1 MFNLPLFLND
11 IGGSEILLIMMVV
24 LMFFGS
30 KSIPGIA
37 KTLGRTLYE
46 FRNATSELQ
55 NEIKKSGFDIKNDL
69 KIDNIL
75 KENTEPIL
83 QPMDQVF
90 SDIENTVH
98 YGATTQKS
106 SFKSENQEEPI
117 ASESKEPLEASSQSE
132 IENANEISSSES
144 TNLNIEETSTL
155 NTKEQ

>member
-75 KENTEPIL
+75 KENAEPIL

-98 YGATTQKS
+98 YGATTQNPTLRT
-106 SFKSENQEEPI
+106 ENQEEI
-117 ASESKEPLEASSQSE
+117 TSTEEKDSE
-132 IENANEISSSES
+132 IGTSQTAVEN
-144 TNLNIEETSTL
+144 TNETSSTETTDLKVEESSTL
-155 NTKEQ
+155 KTKE

>member
-75 KENTEPIL
+75 KDTTEPIL

-98 YGATTQKS
+98 YGATTQNSAIKS
-106 SFKSENQEEPI
+106 NESVVENSENQLEQVAESSENQIPQDTVDRNTTATVEEPI
-117 ASESKEPLEASSQSE
+117 TTKTSEQ
-132 IENANEISSSES
+132 
-144 TNLNIEETSTL
+144 
-155 NTKEQ
+155 

>member
-11 IGGSEILLIMMVV
+11 IGGSEIVLIMMVV

-55 NEIKKSGFDIKNDL
+55 NEIKKSGFDMKKDLNLDSIIKD
-69 KIDNIL
+69 
-75 KENTEPIL
+75 TAEPLL

-90 SDIENTVH
+90 TDIENTVH
-98 YGATTQKS
+98 YGATTQNTEIKAEES
-106 SFKSENQEEPI
+106 SNENSENQMEQIVESSENQIPQETLNTTATVEEPI
-117 ASESKEPLEASSQSE
+117 TTKTSEQ
-132 IENANEISSSES
+132 
-144 TNLNIEETSTL
+144 
-155 NTKEQ
+155 

>member
-11 IGGSEILLIMMVV
+11 IGGSEIVLIMMVV

-55 NEIKKSGFDIKNDL
+55 NEIKKSGFDMKKDLNLDSIIKD
-69 KIDNIL
+69 
-75 KENTEPIL
+75 TAEPIL

-90 SDIENTVH
+90 TDIENTVH
-98 YGATTQKS
+98 YGATTQNSAIKTS
-106 SFKSENQEEPI
+106 ESVVENSENQLEKGAELSENQITQETTNTTATVEEPI
-117 ASESKEPLEASSQSE
+117 TTKTSEQ
-132 IENANEISSSES
+132 
-144 TNLNIEETSTL
+144 
-155 NTKEQ
+155 

>member
-1 MFNLPLFLND
+1 MFILPLFLND

-75 KENTEPIL
+75 KDTTEPIL

-98 YGATTQKS
+98 YGATTQNSGIKTS
-106 SFKSENQEEPI
+106 ESEVENSENQLEQVAESSENQIPQETVDTNITATVEEPI
-117 ASESKEPLEASSQSE
+117 TTK
-132 IENANEISSSES
+132 
-144 TNLNIEETSTL
+144 TS
-155 NTKEQ
+155 NQ

>member
-11 IGGSEILLIMMVV
+11 IGGSEIVLIMMVV

-37 KTLGRTLYE
+37 KTLGKTLYE

-55 NEIKKSGFDIKNDL
+55 NEIKKSGFDMKKDLNLDSMIKD
-69 KIDNIL
+69 
-75 KENTEPIL
+75 TAEPIL

-98 YGATTQKS
+98 YGATTQNTEVKAEES
-106 SFKSENQEEPI
+106 TNENSENQTEQIVETSENQIPQETVNTNTTATVEEPI
-117 ASESKEPLEASSQSE
+117 ITKT
-132 IENANEISSSES
+132 NE
-144 TNLNIEETSTL
+144 
-155 NTKEQ
+155 Q

>member
-1 MFNLPLFLND
+1 MIILPLFLND

-69 KIDNIL
+69 KIENIL

-83 QPMDQVF
+83 QPLDQVF
-90 SDIENTVH
+90 TDIENTVH
-98 YGATTQKS
+98 YGANSKVETNISTVIDDKDT
-106 SFKSENQEEPI
+106 ENQLINTLSSTESNEP
-117 ASESKEPLEASSQSE
+117 E
-132 IENANEISSSES
+132 IIQNQ
-144 TNLNIEETSTL
+144 L
-155 NTKEQ
+155 NTEKIEKPNSTKTNEL

>member
-1 MFNLPLFLND
+1 MFILPLFLND
-11 IGGSEILLIMMVV
+11 IGGSEIILIMMVV

-75 KENTEPIL
+75 KDTTEPIM

-98 YGATTQKS
+98 YESTDQNPTIETKETVIENSEIQLEQVIESSEIQPSQEPVKRATSTS
-106 SFKSENQEEPI
+106 VEEPI
-117 ASESKEPLEASSQSE
+117 TTKTSEQ
-132 IENANEISSSES
+132 
-144 TNLNIEETSTL
+144 
-155 NTKEQ
+155 

>member
-11 IGGSEILLIMMVV
+11 IGGSEIVLIMMVV

-55 NEIKKSGFDIKNDL
+55 NEIKKSGFDMKKDLNLDSIIKD
-69 KIDNIL
+69 
-75 KENTEPIL
+75 TAEPIL

-90 SDIENTVH
+90 TDIENTVH
-98 YGATTQKS
+98 YGATTQNTEIKAEES
-106 SFKSENQEEPI
+106 SNENSENQMEQIVESSENQIPQETVNTTATVEEPI
-117 ASESKEPLEASSQSE
+117 TTKTSEQ
-132 IENANEISSSES
+132 
-144 TNLNIEETSTL
+144 
-155 NTKEQ
+155 

>member
-11 IGGSEILLIMMVV
+11 IGGSEIVLIMMVV

-55 NEIKKSGFDIKNDL
+55 KEIKKSGFDMKKDLNLDSIIKD
-69 KIDNIL
+69 
-75 KENTEPIL
+75 TAEPIL

-90 SDIENTVH
+90 TDIENTVH
-98 YGATTQKS
+98 YGATTQNTEIKAEES
-106 SFKSENQEEPI
+106 SNENSENQMEQIVESSENQIPQETVNTTATVEEPI
-117 ASESKEPLEASSQSE
+117 TTKTSEQ
-132 IENANEISSSES
+132 
-144 TNLNIEETSTL
+144 
-155 NTKEQ
+155 

>member
-11 IGGSEILLIMMVV
+11 IGGSEIVLIMMVV

-55 NEIKKSGFDIKNDL
+55 NEIKKSGFDMKKDLNLDSIIKD
-69 KIDNIL
+69 
-75 KENTEPIL
+75 TAEPIL

-90 SDIENTVH
+90 TDIENTVH
-98 YGATTQKS
+98 YGATTQNTEIKAEES
-106 SFKSENQEEPI
+106 SNENSENQMEQIVE
-117 ASESKEPLEASSQSE
+117 
-132 IENANEISSSES
+132 SSE
-144 TNLNIEETSTL
+144 NQIPQETV
-155 NTKEQ
+155 NTTATVE

>member
-75 KENTEPIL
+75 KDTTEPIL

-98 YGATTQKS
+98 YGATTQNSAIKS
-106 SFKSENQEEPI
+106 NESVVENSENQLQKVAESSENQIPQDSVNRNTTASVEEPI
-117 ASESKEPLEASSQSE
+117 TTKTSEQ
-132 IENANEISSSES
+132 
-144 TNLNIEETSTL
+144 
-155 NTKEQ
+155 

>member
-1 MFNLPLFLND
+1 MFYLPLFLND

-55 NEIKKSGFDIKNDL
+55 NEIKKSGFDIKNEL

-75 KENTEPIL
+75 KDTTEPIIK
-83 QPMDQVF
+83 PMDQVF
-90 SDIENTVH
+90 TDIENTVH
-98 YGATTQKS
+98 YGATTQDSVSLSEKS
-106 SFKSENQEEPI
+106 IAENTVEETVESSEKQIDNAI
-117 ASESKEPLEASSQSE
+117 TNASSVAD
-132 IENANEISSSES
+132 IEDS
-144 TNLNIEETSTL
+144 
-155 NTKEQ
+155 NTKKTNEQ